1 MPKRIAIANHL
12 STEELFVRY
21 REAAEATERSHFQIM
36 WLLAT
41 GKTVKE
47 VSVVTGYTKIWI
59 YQIIKRYNQDGAS
72 GLANKRHLNQGKES
86 LLTDVQQA
94 QLWQV
99 LSEKAPDGGLWNG
112 RKVADYLSELTGQK
126 IDRRRGW
133 EYLRQMTFRLRVTRP
148 EHGQAD
154 LIEQEDWKKN

>member
-1 MPKRIAIANHL
+1 MPKRIAIVKHL

-21 REAAEATERSHFQIM
+21 RQAVEATERSRYQIV

-47 VSVVTGYTKIWI
+47 VSEVTGYTRIWI

-72 GLANKRHLNQGKES
+72 GLANKRHLNLGKES

-112 RKVADYLSELTGQK
+112 RKVADWLSELTGEK

-148 EHGQAD
+148 EHGEAD
-154 LIEQEDWKKN
+154 FSEQEDWKKN